1 MCVSSLEV
9 PKPIK
14 ASTGFLL
21 KLSISRSF
29 GCLILKHRM
38 LRLAQSPVITWKTQ
52 MLLVSKRLCAAVN
65 YAFSP
70 SCRNTFSFQVFDSCG
85 FTSFQIPPKKAR
97 TFLGVIFH
105 GFRVCSFFSCTK
117 SVLARMLFP
126 LRVSVCQTDTSQR
139 SGPSPQTK
147 AKLQVST
154 WFWILLYHDF
164 SCKIFTSSK
173 TGIQTQKTQK
183 WPRNH
188 LVVNI
193 ICITALQDDWLLM
206 TSSAFHFPK
215 IHKSQCFL
223 YIKSY

>member
-1 MCVSSLEV
+1 
-9 PKPIK
+9 
-14 ASTGFLL
+14 
-21 KLSISRSF
+21 
-29 GCLILKHRM
+29 
-38 LRLAQSPVITWKTQ
+38 

-70 SCRNTFSFQVFDSCG
+70 SCGNTFSFQVFDSCG
-85 FTSFQIPPKKAR
+85 FTSFQIPPKKAH

-105 GFRVCSFFSCTK
+105 GFRVCPFFFCTK

-154 WFWILLYHDF
+154 WFWILYIMTFLAN
-164 SCKIFTSSK
+164 FTSSK

-193 ICITALQDDWLLM
+193 ICITALQDE
-206 TSSAFHFPK
+206 
-215 IHKSQCFL
+215 
-223 YIKSY
+223 